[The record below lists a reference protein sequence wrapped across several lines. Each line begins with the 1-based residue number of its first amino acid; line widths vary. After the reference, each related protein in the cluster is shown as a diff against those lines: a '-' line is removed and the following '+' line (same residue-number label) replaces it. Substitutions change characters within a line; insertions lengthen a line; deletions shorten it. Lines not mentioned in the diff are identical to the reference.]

1 VKCDKT
7 SPCSNCVKSHAECVF
22 PSPGRAPR
30 RKLVGATKATSERET
45 ELLKRLRRLEG
56 VVEELSGQ
64 VEIEAVK
71 ASGGYGGNSSSASPG
86 SARKEEDW
94 EMLLKDSGAK
104 TKPLDHSVRVVGM
117 DEGSANTRTWLAR
130 MVIMGEGP
138 PKSENIIEN
147 QFGKLVITEGKS
159 RYVSNTFWAS
169 LNAEVRFFRPSRHD
183 TLLTNPG

>member
-30 RKLVGATKATSERET
+30 RKLVGATKATR
-45 ELLKRLRRLEG
+45 EG